1 MKCENRQL
9 ISYAACTAAEK
20 NIARD
25 PPSVILNGGR
35 ATSKKRAMPI
45 SPNGRYKQ
53 PVKALLAI
61 TADEK
66 MQATIGLFEEA
77 QTNHFVAYIC
87 QPRGHGKEKLCW
99 G

>member
-9 ISYAACTAAEK
+9 ISCAACTAAEK

-25 PPSVILNGGR
+25 PPSVFFRGPR
-35 ATSKKRAMPI
+35 ATGKKLAM
-45 SPNGRYKQ
+45 
-53 PVKALLAI
+53 LAI
-61 TADEK
+61 TANEK
-66 MQATIGLFEEA
+66 MLATIGLFEEA
-77 QTNHFVAYIC
+77 LTNHFVAYIC